1 MGENVSLQAK
11 NILLII

>member
-1 MGENVSLQAK
+1 MSES